1 MELPMPSSWRSVV
14 RDLFLLL
21 AFLVIGVSPVLALQE
36 AIVQAQDGKSYERVK
51 VDEDAERMV
60 LQFPVRR
67 FERKDPPGPVITT
80 HGMVHIA
87 DRQFYETHQALLDP
101 LDVVLFEMVLP
112 TGTGRPEYAL
122 QDTDSP
128 EWKIATTKLRMQ
140 SLAAVC
146 NAYARSQGRQP
157 SNFRELQEWDPNLK
171 AIAGRLAKDCWGN
184 DFRLTTRDAN
194 DSELD
199 ESSANARNPGTLEI
213 LSWGKDN
220 AEGGTG
226 ESSDIYLSEQG
237 AISFAT
243 SEQNSML
250 RMARTLGLNFQG
262 EIEKHDRPNFRSCDL
277 SDDQVGE
284 RLLKQGEADVEKKN
298 ANAWMPLRVLETI
311 AELSQAM
318 PGLKNGGK
326 QFFVDV
332 LAESPIQTQVE
343 RPDAFSKVILD
354 DRNQVVI
361 DDVTAIL
368 EKEPN
373 VRSIGII
380 YGAAHMPGIESKLLE
395 MGYEETQVDWV
406 DAITVEQPQS
416 PLEKKQLEAS
426 RRIVR
431 SMGLLGGE
439 DAPGETKRRRWR
451 RSNTSEDA
459 LAQNYRKE
467 IMREWIGELAI
478 MLDAD
483 REAERDR
490 AEGDLMKL
498 GSAALPFL
506 PASTEDD
513 SDELR
518 MRIERIRSTLLDRDE
533 EKISTPSRVTLS
545 GPMSGR
551 QALESLAE
559 QSGNKLPLKNLDGI
573 NQKIDIEIKDGL
585 FWETLD
591 ELLDKLNMTIKPDE
605 SEGLQ
610 FASRSEFMP
619 QRFANAGYSGS
630 FRIEP
635 VAITKTQ
642 SLYESE
648 MNATSIELALSW
660 EPRLNPVFVR
670 YELEGMELKCDNG
683 EVLRPK
689 PNQGM
694 DFTPSGSHLLST
706 IEFDRPTRAARE
718 IVEWKGSFF
727 CAIPGKP
734 VAISFKDLENA
745 RNNTASNGDLKVTLE
760 RTRKNRDLHEVLLGI
775 SIQGDKNT
783 DSIQGWTSMLD
794 AYLEDDRG
802 NRMEHAGWS
811 TTRLTGRDIGLS
823 FLFEVEESLEGYR
836 FVFVAPQSIMQ
847 QTVEYTLGGIPLP

>member
-1 MELPMPSSWRSVV
+1 MNSHWRYLV
-14 RDLFLLL
+14 RDFFWRLGFL
-21 AFLVIGVSPVLALQE
+21 ACVASPLHVWHRASGQSP
-36 AIVQAQDGKSYERVK
+36 DGKSFERIV
-51 VDEDAERMV
+51 VDQDSGRIV

-80 HGMVHIA
+80 HGMVHVA
-87 DRQFYETHQALLDP
+87 DRQFYEAHQALLDP

-140 SLAAVC
+140 SLAAIC
-146 NAYARSQGRQP
+146 NSYARLQGKQP
-157 SNFRELQEWDPNLK
+157 TSFRELQEWDPNLK
-171 AIAGRLAKDCWGN
+171 AIADRLAKDCWGN
-184 DFRLTTRDAN
+184 DFHLAPRGTNDLGVDEPSAN
-194 DSELD
+194 D
-199 ESSANARNPGTLEI
+199 RKTGTLEI
-213 LSWGKDN
+213 VSWGEDN

-226 ESSDIYLSEQG
+226 ESADIYLSEQG
-237 AISFAT
+237 SIPFGT

-250 RMARTLGLNFQG
+250 RMARTLGLVFQG

-284 RLLKQGEADVEKKN
+284 RLLKQGEANVEKKN

-332 LAESPIQTQVE
+332 LAESSIQTQVE
-343 RPDAFSKVILD
+343 RPDAFTKVILD
-354 DRNQVVI
+354 DRNQVVL

-380 YGAAHMPGIESKLLE
+380 YGAAHMPGIESKLIE
-395 MGYEETQVDWV
+395 MGYEEINVDWV

-416 PLEKKQLEAS
+416 PLEKKQLESS
-426 RRIVR
+426 RKIVR

-439 DAPGETKRRRWR
+439 DTPGETKRKRWR

-498 GSAALPFL
+498 GSAALPYL
-506 PASTEDD
+506 PASNEDD
-513 SDELR
+513 SDEFR
-518 MRIERIRSTLLDRDE
+518 IRIERIRGTLLDRDE
-533 EKISTPSRVTLS
+533 EKLSTPSRVTLS

-559 QSGNKLPLKNLDGI
+559 QSGNQIPLNHLDGI
-573 NQKIDIEIKDGL
+573 NQKIDIDIKESL

-591 ELLDKLNMTIKPDE
+591 ELLDKLRMTIKPDE

-610 FASRSEFMP
+610 IVSRSEFMP

-642 SLYESE
+642 SLYEPE

-670 YELEGMELKCDNG
+670 YELEGLELKCDNG

-734 VAISFKDLENA
+734 VAVSFKDLENA

-794 AYLEDDRG
+794 AYLEDSDG

-823 FLFEVEESLEGYR
+823 FLFEAEESLEGYR